1 MRSMSLLFAGS
12 LLLAALLAGG
22 CNSRSET
29 AYVPLEQAGFSSD
42 STDQLKKM
50 KISDAEIP
58 QIAKLKQFGFSD
70 ETCLSLVKES
80 HVHSHVFSS
89 ADAAGNLVKAGYS
102 ESDILAMAHKDE
114 VDTISTEA
122 ITLTL
127 IGLSQATV
135 QNLVARHVAGQP
147 TLSSAEISRLKN
159 TGLSEKQILERIDQ
173 GMTDQQAEK
182 EVAMREAVRNHANT
196 GFVRAHSRR

>member
-12 LLLAALLAGG
+12 LFLAALLAGG
-22 CNSRSET
+22 CNSRPET

-80 HVHSHVFSS
+80 HVHAHVFSS

-182 EVAMREAVRNHANT
+182 EVAMREAQRNHANT